1 MIKYLTAL
9 TICYSSLSIA
19 NNDFS
24 DFFNSFETLS
34 ANFKQQTIDENNSLL
49 ASTTGYF
56 KFKRPMQ
63 FIWKTQQPIE
73 QTLLLNNNQLWLVDH
88 ELEQASIRNINE
100 LKNTPL
106 YWLLN
111 RPKQLKT
118 LPIFKLEDQ
127 NIRWYATQQ
136 NNQLSFGFYNGRL
149 LAIQMNNQLNQT
161 ILVNFSD
168 LKINPILDKNTFKLT
183 LNSDF
188 DVIE

>member
-1 MIKYLTAL
+1 MIKYLTVL
-9 TICYSSLSIA
+9 TICYSSFSIA
-19 NNDFS
+19 NNDFV
-24 DFFNSFETLS
+24 DFFNSFETIS
-34 ANFKQQTIDENNSLL
+34 ANFNQQTIDENNSLL

-88 ELEQASIRNINE
+88 ELEQASIRNIDE

-111 RPKQLKT
+111 RPKQIKT
-118 LPIFKLEDQ
+118 LPTFELEAQ

-136 NNQLSFGFYNGRL
+136 NNQLSFGFSNGRL

-168 LKINPILDKNTFKLT
+168 LKINPILDKNTFKLA
-183 LNSDF
+183 LSPDF
-188 DVIE
+188 DVIQ